1 MRSPGL
7 KFCFQLG
14 QLVPRYTEVAAAA
27 PYEPVLVKENF
38 PCSVYTCR
46 LGVVPTNHSTLTVY
60 TDSSGETWA
69 RLKCFLFLDD
79 FEEYGGEHW
88 HCRPM

>member
-1 MRSPGL
+1 M
-7 KFCFQLG
+7 G